1 MVNHRERIL
10 IDLQLFWD
18 ILCTERGEKR
28 KGMECQTKYTKS
40 VVTFTRTHMYEY
52 PYLHTHINT

>member
-28 KGMECQTKYTKS
+28 KGMECQTQYTKS

>member
-18 ILCTERGEKR
+18 ILCAERGEKG

-40 VVTFTRTHMYEY
+40 VVTFTRTYVY
-52 PYLHTHINT
+52 ANSYLHTHINT